1 MKSRINI
8 CFAIGILLLLTT
20 CGDNIPASTNDD
32 DPVDPN
38 VESKEIGPAGGN
50 ITSKDGLLTLTIP
63 AGALSGSETITIEK
77 IAVDDLGS
85 EFSEL
90 TEAGAISEAYEM
102 GPDGLQFDEPITVK
116 FKSSQTP
123 VQTADSI
130 GAFSEFL
137 LTSSGSSVEFLDSL
151 VTHIDIDNSKTEV
164 EGQLS
169 HFSPLVT
176 SQANNG
182 VSFFV
187 FGVPDKLEIGSIFSA
202 DANIFGSASGSLAE
216 IVTVP
221 GPATYKD
228 RSGTPIVPV
237 SDPPSGELTGN
248 SADGFT
254 GSFNYGCSDEGLGI
268 YSSDL
273 SVQVVF
279 NLNSEEIRA
288 ESFANFLTTVE
299 CVPEAL
305 PAFTLTAELAGDGAG
320 TVTSE
325 PTGIDCPG
333 DCTEDYTQGND
344 VILDANPA
352 EGSEFVNWTGDIGAN
367 SPEDPVITLTMDQ
380 NRNVTAVFSEI
391 PSFTLEVLKNGD
403 GTGTVTSD
411 PPGIDYGDDNTEDY
425 PENTVVTLTVTP
437 DEGSIFKNWSEN
449 GTILSTA
456 SSIDI
461 TMDQARSVTATFG
474 VPASVNGVLIALR
487 ALPINAVI
495 TYIETAIYV
504 RFLNSYLLALNQQSN
519 GMGLVNASQAERLPL
534 LVQGAEGFIIFDL
547 ISDEVLLD
555 FTGLPNNGSV
565 GNRTPLGALAVSRPN
580 PGPDTPAVLAS
591 YAQDS
596 NNSEFGFNL
605 FPYDPEMQEFIKGP
619 VSPYPSTVDA
629 FPIGGDGISD
639 EVVIVR
645 EGGFGINFLRFSE
658 TVGEYLFRPSTDGL
672 PSARYGFEQPVTAY
686 GEEVEGALLVVNE
699 VGDLYFEPRKGF
711 GPTVLI
717 GNLGQRII
725 RIRCEL
731 PICVATDIDG
741 NALRIITW
749 DGQTQ
754 PTIIGNPVTAGA
766 GPVDPDLYT
775 LPNGNILIVV
785 TGFNDN
791 SISILEVAGNGSVI
805 SNKLYET
812 PQGCENPGHVIIEEN
827 TNDAANPMIIGTCY
841 ESANYFVN
849 DLLNTTNLFT
859 QIGGM

>member
-1 MKSRINI
+1 
-8 CFAIGILLLLTT
+8 
-20 CGDNIPASTNDD
+20 
-32 DPVDPN
+32 
-38 VESKEIGPAGGN
+38 
-50 ITSKDGLLTLTIP
+50 
-63 AGALSGSETITIEK
+63 
-77 IAVDDLGS
+77 
-85 EFSEL
+85 
-90 TEAGAISEAYEM
+90 
-102 GPDGLQFDEPITVK
+102 
-116 FKSSQTP
+116 
-123 VQTADSI
+123 
-130 GAFSEFL
+130 
-137 LTSSGSSVEFLDSL
+137 
-151 VTHIDIDNSKTEV
+151 
-164 EGQLS
+164 
-169 HFSPLVT
+169 
-176 SQANNG
+176 
-182 VSFFV
+182 
-187 FGVPDKLEIGSIFSA
+187 LEIGSVFSA
-202 DANIFGSASGSLAE
+202 NAKIFESASGSLAE

-228 RSGTPIVPV
+228 KSGTPIVPV
-237 SDPPSGELTGN
+237 SDPPSGELAGN
-248 SADGFT
+248 SAEGFT
-254 GSFNYGCSDEGLGI
+254 GIFNYGCSDEGLGI

-279 NLNSEEIRA
+279 NLNSEEIQA
-288 ESFANFLTTVE
+288 ESFASFLTTVE

-305 PAFTLTAELAGDGAG
+305 PTFTLTAELADGGAG

-325 PTGIDCPG
+325 PAGIDCPG
-333 DCTEDYTQGND
+333 DCTEDY
-344 VILDANPA
+344 
-352 EGSEFVNWTGDIGAN
+352 S
-367 SPEDPVITLTMDQ
+367 
-380 NRNVTAVFSEI
+380 
-391 PSFTLEVLKNGD
+391 
-403 GTGTVTSD
+403 
-411 PPGIDYGDDNTEDY
+411 
-425 PENTVVTLTVTP
+425 ENTVVELEATP

-504 RFLNSYLLALNQQSN
+504 RFLNGYLPALNQQSN

-534 LVQGAEGFIIFDL
+534 LLQGAEGFIIFDL

-580 PGPDTPAVLAS
+580 PGPGTPAVLAS

-596 NNSEFGFNL
+596 NNFEFGFNL
-605 FPYDPEMQEFIKGP
+605 FPYDSEAQEFIKGP
-619 VSPYPSTVDA
+619 LDPYPSTVDA
-629 FPIGGDGISD
+629 FPIGGEIISD

-658 TVGEYLFRPSTDGL
+658 TVGEYIFRPRADILHS
-672 PSARYGFEQPVTAY
+672 SRYGFEQPVTAY
-686 GEEVEGALLVVNE
+686 GEEAEGALLVVNE
-699 VGDLYFEPRKGF
+699 VGDLYFEPRTGLV
-711 GPTVLI
+711 PTVNI

-725 RIRCEL
+725 RLRCEL

-749 DGQTQ
+749 DGQTE
-754 PTIIGNPVTAGA
+754 PTIIGNPVAVGA

-775 LPNGNILIVV
+775 LPNGNILIAV

-791 SISILEVAGNGSVI
+791 TISILEVGGNGSVL

-812 PQGCENPGHVIIEEN
+812 PQGCEKPGHVIIEEN
-827 TNDAANPMIIGTCY
+827 SDDAANPMIIGTCY

-849 DLLNTTNLFT
+849 DLFNTTNLFT